1 MSKTT
6 KKQAVRAFIKQWHS
20 KGYEKGESQSFWHS
34 LLHNVLDVE
43 DPTQI
48 IEFEIPV
55 KTLTKEKGS
64 DFIDAYIHSTK
75 VLIEQKSSSK
85 SLSDKIK
92 QSDGSILSPYQQA
105 RRYAEGLPLSLKPR
119 WIVCCNFTTFEIHD
133 MEHPND
139 EPQIIELKDLE
150 KDYYRLDFLVKTDNL
165 HLKKEEVISLQAGEI
180 VGALYN
186 KLLEQYKNPENPESQ
201 KSLNKLCV
209 RLVFC
214 LYAEDAAIFGAKN
227 MFHDYLSRFEAAE
240 FRGKLIKLFRILD
253 TKPEHRD
260 PYEDEQ
266 LLAFPYVNGGMFSGD
281 IEIPRITDEI
291 RALILQRARAQSNQ
305 SH

>member
-85 SLSDKIK
+85 
-92 QSDGSILSPYQQA
+92 QSSVVSVK
-105 RRYAEGLPLSLKPR
+105 EGVL
-119 WIVCCNFTTFEIHD
+119 
-133 MEHPND
+133 
-139 EPQIIELKDLE
+139 
-150 KDYYRLDFLVKTDNL
+150 L
-165 HLKKEEVISLQAGEI
+165 HSVVPADRE
-180 VGALYN
+180 
-186 KLLEQYKNPENPESQ
+186 
-201 KSLNKLCV
+201 
-209 RLVFC
+209 
-214 LYAEDAAIFGAKN
+214 
-227 MFHDYLSRFEAAE
+227 
-240 FRGKLIKLFRILD
+240 
-253 TKPEHRD
+253 
-260 PYEDEQ
+260 
-266 LLAFPYVNGGMFSGD
+266 
-281 IEIPRITDEI
+281 
-291 RALILQRARAQSNQ
+291 
-305 SH
+305 